1 MRSLNAL
8 LQRTIVVCLAFTAC
22 LSAMGQT
29 DEMDSLRT
37 RLRTEGPTTAR
48 VDMLIRV
55 GMWTYD
61 ATGDTACL
69 AYLKEAATFS
79 TTLGYRVGMAY
90 IPCVKAIRLNQQE
103 DYRGSINAWKESI
116 ELLDREHVEQLYFS
130 PLSFIRVAYNSSGW
144 QEERLVFYETAV
156 ERYRRT
162 GPEVNL
168 AASYHGLAGYY
179 LQSDQYAL
187 AIENYL
193 KSGEYYKGR
202 DPEAA
207 ANETLMAGWSY
218 RMWGNA
224 DRAEPY
230 IRKALKENEE
240 QHYFAGMSE
249 CYMELGRLELLR
261 GDTLKALQC
270 FKDTRVSWPRVPIL
284 QQGVCRVL
292 LAMSYIWTGQLDS
305 ARMELDTVNVIAAK
319 NYLPISSISG
329 DCEVSFGNYLYQRAV
344 GNRDAATRY
353 LEKAL
358 GEAKTLYSLGLVLK
372 YELELSNQYKAA
384 GRDREALDLA
394 LDHARLSDSL
404 KTITSKGALAA
415 YENTVQERESALE
428 IERQKANVQQQQER
442 LRQQR
447 IISFSIAG
455 GLLLLVAL
463 AFSVYRG
470 KKRSDELLLNILP
483 EEVANELK
491 ANGHAVAKQFDSATI
506 LFTDFKGF
514 TEASEKLTPQALVEE
529 LNTCFEAFDHI
540 ITARGIEKIKTIGD
554 AYMCVGGLPDPKTSS
569 PADVVHA
576 ALKMQ
581 AFMIAR
587 KKERDAQGLPV
598 FEMRVGIHTG
608 PVVAGIV
615 GVKKFQYDIWGDT
628 VNTASRMESSGEV
641 GQVNISE
648 ATYDLVKKVT
658 EVWEEREVP
667 AFVFTLRGKVQAKG
681 KGELEMYFVDLA

>member
-1 MRSLNAL
+1 MKLSVPRAL
-8 LQRTIVVCLAFTAC
+8 VKWTMTSCLACITC
-22 LSAMGQT
+22 MSTIGQT
-29 DEMDSLRT
+29 HELDSLRT

-48 VDMLIRV
+48 VDMLNRV
-55 GMWTYD
+55 GMWTFD

-69 AYLKEAATFS
+69 VSLKEAAALS

-90 IPCVKAIRLNQQE
+90 IPCIKAIRLNQQE
-103 DYRGSINAWKESI
+103 DYPGSIKAWKESI
-116 ELLDREHVEQLYFS
+116 ELLDKEHVEQLYFS
-130 PLSFIRVAYNSSGW
+130 PLSFIRIAYNSSGA
-144 QEERLVFYETAV
+144 QEERLAFYQAAL

-179 LQSDQYAL
+179 LQFEQYAL

-193 KSGEYYKGR
+193 KSGEYFQGR

-218 RMWGNA
+218 RVWGNL

-230 IRKALKENEE
+230 IRQALKDNEE

-270 FKDTRVSWPRVPIL
+270 FKDTRVSWARVPIL

-344 GNRDAATRY
+344 GNRVAATRY

-358 GEAKTLYSLGLVLK
+358 GEATTLYSLGLVLK
-372 YELELSNQYKAA
+372 YELELSNIYKSA

-415 YENTVQERESALE
+415 YENTVQERQSALE

-455 GLLLLVAL
+455 GLLLLIAL

-514 TEASEKLTPQALVEE
+514 TEASEKLSPQDLVEE
-529 LNTCFEAFDHI
+529 LNTCFKAFDNI

-554 AYMCVGGLPDPKTSS
+554 AYMAAGGLPVPNTTH
-569 PADVVHA
+569 ALDVVRA
-576 ALKMQ
+576 AFEIRDFIAEGK
-581 AFMIAR
+581 AR
-587 KKERDAQGLPV
+587 KVAAGLPY
-598 FEMRVGIHTG
+598 FEIRIGIHTD

-615 GVKKFQYDIWGDT
+615 GVKKFAYDIWGDT

-641 GQVNISE
+641 GHVNISE
-648 ATYDLVKKVT
+648 STYALVKNLPGLT
-658 EVWEEREVP
+658 
-667 AFVFTLRGKVQAKG
+667 FTPRGKVQAKG
-681 KGELEMYFVDLA
+681 KGEMEMYFVLTS